1 MGEEYILRDRVKE
14 LENVN
19 FFVKNNTLNSVLN
32 RLIWLKE
39 KNGNLDQAIEI
50 VKSMLNP
57 NSLGNKN
64 DNV

>member
-32 RLIWLKE
+32 RLVWLKE